1 MSAHALL
8 SPSSAHRW
16 MKCAGSLAMEQGQ
29 PDTSSKF
36 ADEGTAAHE
45 LAAMA
50 LKAKLPAATY
60 LGSIIDVDGNEFIVD
75 QDMASFVQ
83 IYINNVLE
91 YAQGNELMIE
101 QRVEFSHVV
110 NVPESFGTSDAVILT
125 GDGIEIQV
133 HDLKYGRGVK
143 VDAEENEQL
152 MLYALGALNEFGMIG
167 DFKRVRMVIHQPRL
181 GHLSE
186 WDCSVE
192 ELQTFSNRARERA
205 YHAIKVLDENPEAI
219 RHHLTPG
226 DKQCRF
232 CKAKAVCPKLEQQ
245 VLDTVADDFVDL
257 DKEIAP
263 QISAAIE
270 RIESSDNAHLAEC
283 LGAVDLIESWCKAVR
298 AKVEAE
304 LFSGRE
310 VPGYKLVEGKR
321 GNRKW
326 GDATEAENALKAMR
340 LKLEEMYDFT
350 LISPTTVEKLHKAG
364 TIGPRQWPKVQ
375 ALITQSEGKP
385 SVAPA
390 SDKRAALVIGS
401 TEDEFELIG

>member
-1 MSAHALL
+1 MSTHALL

-50 LKAKLPAATY
+50 LEAKEPTAKY
-60 LGSIIDVDGNEFIVD
+60 IGSIIDVDGNEFIVD

-186 WDCSVE
+186 WDCSVD

-326 GDATEAENALKAMR
+326 GDATEAETALKAMR

-350 LISPTTVEKLHKAG
+350 LISPTTAEKLHKAG

-390 SDKRAALVIGS
+390 SDKRVALVIGS